1 MKTKDG
7 QKTRLNRI
15 REINE
20 IDPKKQQVFKSINYQ
35 IPKKLKNQGRDSGLI
50 NISEKQNEVLSEG
63 EVVSNDSS
71 FRYGSQKHE
80 KTYDQPRSIS
90 DFDKYKTKDFFKK
103 MDQQIDTNDLYQ
115 NATKL
120 K

>member
-1 MKTKDG
+1 MQQALFEAPVG
-7 QKTRLNRI
+7 HFPRILWSSSLLKTRLNRI

-71 FRYGSQKHE
+71 FRY
-80 KTYDQPRSIS
+80 
-90 DFDKYKTKDFFKK
+90 
-103 MDQQIDTNDLYQ
+103 M
-115 NATKL
+115 
-120 K
+120 